1 MSDEEHLDPV
11 LTRARAEVHRR
22 MSRGSPID
30 DVDSELIEPSGF
42 SADQK
47 AALWLYAWSFV
58 PRRSQRR
65 SADLHLRLHGS
76 RP

>member
-1 MSDEEHLDPV
+1 MSSEERFDPV
-11 LTRARAEVHRR
+11 LTRARADVRRR
-22 MSRGSPID
+22 MSRGSPIN

-58 PRRSQRR
+58 PRRAQRR
-65 SADLHLRLHGS
+65 SADLQLRLTGS
-76 RP
+76 QP